1 MKKTFML
8 EELDCANCAQKM
20 ENGIRKVD
28 GVEACTVTFMT
39 KKMVIEG
46 EESKFDTILHEA
58 KRIIKKLEP
67 DVVLI
72 EK

>member
-1 MKKTFML
+1 MKKTFIL

-28 GVEACTVTFMT
+28 GVESCTVTFMT

-46 EESKFDTILHEA
+46 DENKFDNILQEA
-58 KRIIKKLEP
+58 KKIIRKLEP

>member
-1 MKKTFML
+1 MKKTYIL

-20 ENGIRKVD
+20 ENGISKVD
-28 GVEACTVTFMT
+28 GVSNCVISFMT

-46 EESKFDTILHEA
+46 EESKFESILSEA
-58 KRIIKKLEP
+58 KKIIKKLEP

>member
-1 MKKTFML
+1 MKKTYIL

-20 ENGIRKVD
+20 ENGISKVD
-28 GVEACTVTFMT
+28 GVNNCVISFMT

-46 EESKFDTILHEA
+46 EESKFESILSEA
-58 KRIIKKLEP
+58 KKIIKKLEP